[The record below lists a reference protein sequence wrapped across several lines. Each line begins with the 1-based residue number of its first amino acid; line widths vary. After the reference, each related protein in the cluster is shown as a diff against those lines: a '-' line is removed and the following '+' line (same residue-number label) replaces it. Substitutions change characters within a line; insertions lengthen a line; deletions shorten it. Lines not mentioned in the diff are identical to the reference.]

1 MAVPPSA
8 DNEDMLVESDMS
20 AVNEDMLVESDI
32 PSFLAYHRIEDL
44 PGGSGGIPMEDY
56 KCELCQAVFASS
68 VTILD
73 AATATGQLLDPIA
86 GQK

>member
-1 MAVPPSA
+1 MRPSMTVPASA
-8 DNEDMLVESDMS
+8 DNGGMLV
-20 AVNEDMLVESDI
+20 AADI
-32 PSFLAYHRIEDL
+32 PDIAAFERIEDL
-44 PGGSGGIPMEDY
+44 PGGSGGIPMEDR
-56 KCELCQAVFASS
+56 KRELCEKVQASS